1 LNRADLADEIPAMRE
16 GQMVREFVKT
26 ALEGD
31 KEDVAGHEQGLLLKT
46 FRASR
51 DTLQLARRTARE
63 TRVTMALAAVAVALL
78 VFAIYMLWRVLE
90 HLPS

>member
-1 LNRADLADEIPAMRE
+1 
-16 GQMVREFVKT
+16 MVREFVKT

-31 KEDVAGHEQGLLLKT
+31 KEDVAEHEQALLLKT

-51 DTLQLARRTARE
+51 STLQLARRTARE
-63 TRVTMALAAVAVALL
+63 TRVTMALAAVAVTLL

>member
-1 LNRADLADEIPAMRE
+1 
-16 GQMVREFVKT
+16 MVREFVKT

-31 KEDVAGHEQGLLLKT
+31 KEDVAEHEQALLLKT

-51 DTLQLARRTARE
+51 STLQLARRTARE
-63 TRVTMALAAVAVALL
+63 TRVTLALAVVAVALL

>member
-1 LNRADLADEIPAMRE
+1 
-16 GQMVREFVKT
+16 MVREFVKT
-26 ALEGD
+26 ALGGD
-31 KEDVAGHEQGLLLKT
+31 KEDVAEHEQALLLKT

-51 DTLQLARRTARE
+51 STLQLARRTARE
-63 TRVTMALAAVAVALL
+63 TRVTLALAAVAVALL

>member
-1 LNRADLADEIPAMRE
+1 
-16 GQMVREFVKT
+16 MVREFVKT

-31 KEDVAGHEQGLLLKT
+31 KEDVAEHEQALLLKT

-51 DTLQLARRTARE
+51 STLQLARRTARE
-63 TRVTMALAAVAVALL
+63 TRVTMALAVIAVGLLAL
-78 VFAIYMLWRVLE
+78 AIYMLWRVLE

>member
-1 LNRADLADEIPAMRE
+1 
-16 GQMVREFVKT
+16 MVREFVKT

-31 KEDVAGHEQGLLLKT
+31 KEDVAEHEQALLLKT

-51 DTLQLARRTARE
+51 STLQLARRTARE
-63 TRVTMALAAVAVALL
+63 TRATLALAAVAVALL

>member
-1 LNRADLADEIPAMRE
+1 
-16 GQMVREFVKT
+16 MVREFVKT

-31 KEDVAGHEQGLLLKT
+31 KVDVAEHEQALLLKT

-51 DTLQLARRTARE
+51 STLQLARRTARE
-63 TRVTMALAAVAVALL
+63 TRVTLALAAVAVALL
-78 VFAIYMLWRVLE
+78 VFAIYILWRVLE

>member
-1 LNRADLADEIPAMRE
+1 M
-16 GQMVREFVKT
+16 QMVREFVKT

-31 KEDVAGHEQGLLLKT
+31 KEDVAEHEQALLLKT

-51 DTLQLARRTARE
+51 STLQLARRTARE

-78 VFAIYMLWRVLE
+78 ILAIYMLSSGAS
-90 HLPS
+90 P

>member
-1 LNRADLADEIPAMRE
+1 
-16 GQMVREFVKT
+16 MVREFVKT

-31 KEDVAGHEQGLLLKT
+31 KEDVAEHEQALLLKT

-51 DTLQLARRTARE
+51 STLQLARRTARE
-63 TRVTMALAAVAVALL
+63 TRVTLALAAVAVALL
-78 VFAIYMLWRVLE
+78 VFAIYMLWRVLV

>member
-1 LNRADLADEIPAMRE
+1 M
-16 GQMVREFVKT
+16 QMVRDFVKT

-31 KEDVAGHEQGLLLKT
+31 KEDVAGHEQGLLFKT

-51 DTLQLARRTARE
+51 NTLELARRTARE
-63 TRVTMALAAVAVALL
+63 TRVTMALAVIAVGLLAL
-78 VFAIYMLWRVLE
+78 AIYMLWRVLE

>member
-1 LNRADLADEIPAMRE
+1 
-16 GQMVREFVKT
+16 MVREFVKT

-31 KEDVAGHEQGLLLKT
+31 KEDVAEHEQALLLKT

-51 DTLQLARRTARE
+51 STLQLARRTARE
-63 TRVTMALAAVAVALL
+63 TRVTLALAAVAVALL

>member
-1 LNRADLADEIPAMRE
+1 
-16 GQMVREFVKT
+16 MVREFVKT

-31 KEDVAGHEQGLLLKT
+31 KEDVAGYEQGLLLKT

-51 DTLQLARRTARE
+51 NTLKLARRTARE

>member
-1 LNRADLADEIPAMRE
+1 
-16 GQMVREFVKT
+16 MVREFVKT

-31 KEDVAGHEQGLLLKT
+31 KEDVAEHEQALLLKS

-51 DTLQLARRTARE
+51 STLQLARRTARE
-63 TRVTMALAAVAVALL
+63 TRVTLALAAVAVALL